1 MLVAPMAF
9 IPAAERYNLMPQID
23 RWVVS
28 SLFASLK
35 DAHHQIQSLYT
46 VNLSGASFND
56 DRFLD
61 FLKEQFSIY
70 QIPPQK
76 ICFEVTETVAIGNL
90 NKATRFIRQLKKL
103 GCCFALDDF
112 GTGMSSLAYL
122 KNLPVD
128 YLKIDGHFIRN
139 IVEDPINTAMVEA
152 INRIGHIMGL
162 QTIAEFVE
170 DDAIL
175 AKN

>member
-1 MLVAPMAF
+1 MAF

-35 DAHHQIQSLYT
+35 DADHQIQSLYT